1 MQTVQTENEKIVDFY
16 PFKFSVSEIPDGAH
30 SGAHRIVVAVRR
42 FNDGEFGAN
51 DEQAVQSIFGD
62 CGKWEAFVGT
72 ASTVLGELNVVQT
85 NSTNYI
91 PEYSVGTFVF
101 EKEGGALGSQLRR
114 YHMRMTLEE
123 RHRREEVDIPRPTSV
138 EIATQLGNVKKW
150 KSLTRTVNL
159 IRTFLTASTN

>member
-1 MQTVQTENEKIVDFY
+1 MQAIQTENERLVDSY

-51 DEQAVQSIFGD
+51 DEQAIQSIFDD

-72 ASTVLGELNVVQT
+72 VSTVLGELNVVQAT
-85 NSTNYI
+85 NTNYI

-101 EKEGGALGSQLRR
+101 EKEGGTLGSQIRR
-114 YHMRMTLEE
+114 YHMHMTLEE
-123 RHRREEVDIPRPTSV
+123 RHRREEMDIPRPTSV
-138 EIATQLGNVKKW
+138 EVATQLGNVKKW
-150 KSLTRTVNL
+150 KSLTRAVKLLQSLAPAQTE
-159 IRTFLTASTN
+159 